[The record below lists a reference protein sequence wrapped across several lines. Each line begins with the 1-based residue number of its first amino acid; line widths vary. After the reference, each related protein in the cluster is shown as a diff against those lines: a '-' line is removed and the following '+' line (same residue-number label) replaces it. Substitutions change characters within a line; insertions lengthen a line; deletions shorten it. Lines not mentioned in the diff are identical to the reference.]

1 MNGLEIFGWCVLAA
15 MVPGGAILGTFMAL
29 DGTMDRWWE
38 QSRLADK
45 LIRLADW
52 FDKIFERGNENG

>member
-1 MNGLEIFGWCVLAA
+1 MGGLEILGWCVLGA
-15 MVPGGAILGTFMAL
+15 MIPGGAILGTFMAL

-52 FDKIFERGNENG
+52 IGKMFWREG